1 MNLIEIC
8 STSSYHYVWRKS
20 SSAVERAKSFYVGQ
34 RLHGYTIKEVGN
46 MQMAIHAFTFLGYIY
61 VICYYKIC
69 YYILNYIFKC
79 NLLNIF
85 NKKCCKLNLE
95 IIIFIICIYFTI

>member
-46 MQMAIHAFTFLGYIY
+46 M
-61 VICYYKIC
+61 
-69 YYILNYIFKC
+69 
-79 NLLNIF
+79 
-85 NKKCCKLNLE
+85 
-95 IIIFIICIYFTI
+95 